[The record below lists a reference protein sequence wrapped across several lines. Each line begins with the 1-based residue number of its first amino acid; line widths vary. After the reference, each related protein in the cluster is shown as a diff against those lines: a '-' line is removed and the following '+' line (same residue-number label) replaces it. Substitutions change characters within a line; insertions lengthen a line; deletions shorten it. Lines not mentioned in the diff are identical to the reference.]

1 MKNVNSIILDT
12 TYVLP
17 LFGIKIEI
25 SLKFEEQ
32 IKLLWKNGIN
42 EYNIY
47 LPSVCLIETV
57 FKLLNEYRKK
67 KDFHILERYQ
77 RILPTVLNSPV
88 NLFNPELNPKASLIA
103 SIIRHSGHLDFM
115 DCWISGSAVALDG
128 ILLTEDKEL
137 EKVLRTI
144 PETKA
149 IIISSWN
156 ELFTKILKKK

>member
-1 MKNVNSIILDT
+1 
-12 TYVLP
+12 
-17 LFGIKIEI
+17 
-25 SLKFEEQ
+25 
-32 IKLLWKNGIN
+32 
-42 EYNIY
+42 
-47 LPSVCLIETV
+47 
-57 FKLLNEYRKK
+57 
-67 KDFHILERYQ
+67 
-77 RILPTVLNSPV
+77 
-88 NLFNPELNPKASLIA
+88 
-103 SIIRHSGHLDFM
+103 M